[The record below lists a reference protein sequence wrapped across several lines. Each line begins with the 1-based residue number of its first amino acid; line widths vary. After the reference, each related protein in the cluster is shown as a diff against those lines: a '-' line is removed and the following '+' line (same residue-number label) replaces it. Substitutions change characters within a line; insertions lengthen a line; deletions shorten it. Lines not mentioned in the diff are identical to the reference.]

1 MTRLQP
7 ATVGFS
13 LSAVQPQF
21 SAEDDFAAASE
32 GGSMRSRA
40 IAVATALAACTA
52 AWPARAQ
59 ETADT
64 RTAEEMIE
72 VAHDEWR
79 SPNLQRC
86 PEAQPGEIVVCA
98 EDDAKYRVES
108 PIDEAIRKGE
118 PVPDGVPRAPDVFG
132 LPPCSSYTVC
142 AKVGRT
148 PEPPLLID
156 LEALPHPLTPEEAA
170 LVFRADDRTAEPATP
185 GAASPAAAP

>member
-40 IAVATALAACTA
+40 VAVATALAACA
-52 AWPARAQ
+52 AALPAPAQ
-59 ETADT
+59 ETADP

-72 VAHDEWR
+72 VARDEWR

-98 EDDAKYRVES
+98 EDDAKFRVES

-118 PVPDGVPRAPDVFG
+118 PVPDGIPRAPYVLG
-132 LPPCSSYTVC
+132 LPECGVEVVC
-142 AKVGRT
+142 HRIGRA
-148 PEPPLLID
+148 PEPPLMID
-156 LEALPHPLTPEEAA
+156 LTALPNALPPEEAA
-170 LVFRADDRTAEPATP
+170 LVFRAEDLPAEPATP